1 MEIIISYIIDVEVM
15 DKRQVDIRFVN
26 MEKEVLLKIL
36 RRLKDILFLVEL
48 VIDVLVSIKK
58 VMGNFIFLN
67 K

>member
-15 DKRQVDIRFVN
+15 DKRQVDMRFVN
-26 MEKEVLLKIL
+26 MEKEVLIKIL
-36 RRLKDILFLVEL
+36 RRLKDILYLVEL